1 MLLRQTLIL
10 LHGCCCLQM
19 LNADAG
25 VYENA
30 ARVVD
35 MYCTVVALGIDT
47 VYADG
52 ACVVDSCCLPVVV
65 R

>member
-1 MLLRQTLIL
+1 MLGKCSERIY
-10 LHGCCCLQM
+10 HM
-19 LNADAG
+19 FAVSVSAG
-25 VYENA
+25 PAYEDA
-30 ARVVD
+30 ARV
-35 MYCTVVALGIDT
+35 DT

>member
-1 MLLRQTLIL
+1 MLGKCSERIY
-10 LHGCCCLQM
+10 HMFAVSVSAGPAY
-19 LNADAG
+19 AD
-25 VYENA
+25 A

-52 ACVVDSCCLPVVV
+52 ACVVDACCVPVVV